1 MKIRLERDVLAE
13 AVQWAARSLPVRPSV
28 PILAGLLVRADA
40 DGVTFSSFDYE
51 TSAKISVKAEV
62 SDEGQALVSG
72 RLLADISRSLPARPV
87 EITADDTRV
96 ELVCGS
102 ARFTLQTL
110 PVADYPALP
119 SMPEST
125 GTVPSDVFAQAVAQV
140 VVAAG
145 RDELLP
151 VFTGVRVEIE
161 GDTISLLATDRYR
174 MALKEL
180 TWNPTATQVSATA
193 LVPAKV
199 LNDTARSMTAGE
211 EVTLSLAS
219 GATGDG
225 IIGFEGHGAAGER
238 QTTTRLLD
246 GEFPK
251 VRHIMNT
258 APTMNVRVSTAEAI
272 AAAKRVALVAER
284 NTSLRMLVGD
294 GVVTLEAATGDQA
307 QGSEAIEATI
317 DQPGGGEP
325 AVTAAGFNPSYL
337 LDALGAFDTPYV
349 NFGFTAPSKPCQLT
363 GLPSLDARA
372 ADRLPP
378 RDHAHAPAASWA
390 VARAR
395 SGPELRSSSSLA
407 NEKRVRSLVV
417 QTGRLPCRRSRPRN
431 SVASPLGA
439 NGSVRLTTIAGN
451 HRRSG
456 ACHAAGN
463 GRAGSDGRQ
472 HRAAS
477 DAQRTRV
484 RGLRRQPRVGQAAR
498 G

>member
-51 TSAKISVKAEV
+51 TSAKITVKGTV
-62 SDEGQALVSG
+62 SDDGQALVSG
-72 RLLADISRSLPARPV
+72 RLLADIARSLPAKPV
-87 EITADDTRV
+87 DITADDVRV
-96 ELVCGS
+96 ELICGS

-110 PVADYPALP
+110 PVSDYPSLP
-119 SMPEST
+119 PMPEAS

-161 GDTISLLATDRYR
+161 GDLISLLATDRYR

-180 TWNPTATQVSATA
+180 TWNPSTTQISATA
-193 LVPAKV
+193 LVPARV

-219 GATGDG
+219 GGTGEG

-258 APTMNVRVSTAEAI
+258 AALLNVRVNTAELI
-272 AAAKRVALVAER
+272 AAARRVALVAER

-294 GVVTLEAATGDQA
+294 QMITLEAATGDQA
-307 QGSEAIEATI
+307 QASEAIEANV

-363 GLPSLDARA
+363 GLPDPDSDPLTDYRHVIMLM
-372 ADRLPP
+372 RLP
-378 RDHAHAPAASWA
+378 S
-390 VARAR
+390 
-395 SGPELRSSSSLA
+395 
-407 NEKRVRSLVV
+407 
-417 QTGRLPCRRSRPRN
+417 
-431 SVASPLGA
+431 
-439 NGSVRLTTIAGN
+439 
-451 HRRSG
+451 
-456 ACHAAGN
+456 
-463 GRAGSDGRQ
+463 
-472 HRAAS
+472 
-477 DAQRTRV
+477 
-484 RGLRRQPRVGQAAR
+484 
-498 G
+498 